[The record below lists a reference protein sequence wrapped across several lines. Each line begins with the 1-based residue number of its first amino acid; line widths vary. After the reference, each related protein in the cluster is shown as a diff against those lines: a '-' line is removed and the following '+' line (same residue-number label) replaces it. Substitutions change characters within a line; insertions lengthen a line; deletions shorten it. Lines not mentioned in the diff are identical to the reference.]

1 MQARPRDRG
10 QRGPPSQG
18 GACVAGHVNTAQG
31 PPPVSSVGL
40 GEWFWSLPASAH
52 GLSPVFSL
60 GAHFCG
66 APLVHRC
73 GHGRTPT
80 LTLGLGQPLP
90 HLRGQDPGASNCCG
104 SPVAARTEQKTEPV
118 GWTLLGFA
126 GRLGQAMGSCGWRG
140 WLEGP
145 ALRTGT
151 PLARGS
157 LPAHLAPCGFHSKG
171 FSPLGS
177 C

>member
-1 MQARPRDRG
+1 MCC
-10 QRGPPSQG
+10 
-18 GACVAGHVNTAQG
+18 GACEHSAG
-31 PPPVSSVGL
+31 PPPPCPVWVWGSGSGLCLRAHMASHLSS
-40 GEWFWSLPASAH
+40 AS
-52 GLSPVFSL
+52 GPN
-60 GAHFCG
+60 FCG
-66 APLVHRC
+66 APLVHWC
-73 GHGRTPT
+73 SHGCTPT